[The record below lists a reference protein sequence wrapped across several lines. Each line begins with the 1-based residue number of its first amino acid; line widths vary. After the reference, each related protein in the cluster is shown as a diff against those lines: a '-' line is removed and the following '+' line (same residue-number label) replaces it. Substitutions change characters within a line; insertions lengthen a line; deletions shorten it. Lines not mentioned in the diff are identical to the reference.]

1 MVEHD
6 SGRLTVPSVE
16 SDVLTVPA
24 GQPLPE
30 VVRLAIVIKLAR
42 GACRDL
48 SCARSTGLAVAKAAA
63 TSRAKE
69 CMTT

>member
-1 MVEHD
+1 MVGHD

-16 SDVLTVPA
+16 SDVLTEPV

-30 VVRLAIVIKLAR
+30 VVRLAMVIKSTG

-63 TSRAKE
+63 TSRARE
-69 CMTT
+69 CMAT